1 MHIRR
6 KYSLFCI
13 SALLLILVAG
23 CSSGGS
29 NSSASMIGFWADPNN
44 ITTTVQTENG
54 ILTAVSV
61 YDLNQPQGQNLVVS
75 SGFAYGA
82 LIWRYCKPDKTCTTL
97 SSEALHGDTME
108 VNATNDQG
116 QTSPLTLKRVAK
128 GTP

>member
-1 MHIRR
+1 MHKCR

-13 SALLLILVAG
+13 SALLLILAAG
-23 CSSGGS
+23 CSSGGPS
-29 NSSASMIGFWADPNN
+29 SSASMIGYWADPNN
-44 ITTTVQTENG
+44 ITSTVQTQNG

-61 YDLNQPQGQNLVVS
+61 YDLNQPQGKNLLVDS
-75 SGFAYGA
+75 SFAYGA

-97 SSEALHGDTME
+97 SSETLRGDTLE

-116 QTSPLTLKRVAK
+116 QTTQETLKRVAK

>member
-1 MHIRR
+1 MHKRL
-6 KYSLFCI
+6 KYSLFCV
-13 SALLLILVAG
+13 SALLLVLAVG
-23 CSSGGS
+23 CSGANGP
-29 NSSASMIGFWADPNN
+29 NSTMIGFWADPNN

-97 SSEALHGDTME
+97 SSVALHGDTMD